1 MSDAIVK
8 KKGETN
14 LEILKAQN
22 GFNNCGGNAA
32 CEQNATNLAN
42 TQLMINTNGTSTFL
56 GGGDRLRAYPQ
67 GRFQGAHMLYFATE
81 FRWNFSESGGG
92 QFDSL
97 FFQDLVDDMQVAFFY
112 ENGSI
117 SEEKSDLGKISKSSY
132 GTGFR
137 LVNASGNIYRAD
149 LASGDEGTNFTLI
162 IQYPWTYRL

>member
-1 MSDAIVK
+1 
-8 KKGETN
+8 
-14 LEILKAQN
+14 
-22 GFNNCGGNAA
+22 
-32 CEQNATNLAN
+32 
-42 TQLMINTNGTSTFL
+42 
-56 GGGDRLRAYPQ
+56 
-67 GRFQGAHMLYFATE
+67 MLYVATE

-117 SEEKSDLGKISKSSY
+117 SEKKSDLGKISKSSY